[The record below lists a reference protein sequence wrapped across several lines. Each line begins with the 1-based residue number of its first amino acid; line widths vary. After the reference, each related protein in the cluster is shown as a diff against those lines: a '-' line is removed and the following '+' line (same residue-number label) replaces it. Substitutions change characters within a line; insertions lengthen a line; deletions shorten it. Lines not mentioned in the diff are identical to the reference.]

1 MGPPSKEASEA
12 SSLSGTVVVSGLAF
26 AACDRGVYGPLQR
39 RERINGMDFSL
50 NAEQARFRDELRAWL
65 RDNLAGSAGRAAAP
79 EDAEE
84 GGERRREWQRRVH
97 EAGYAGVSW
106 PVEYGG
112 RGLSLIESM
121 IVNEEMARAKAPDL
135 VNVIG
140 LNMAGPTIIHHG
152 TPEQKSKH
160 LRNILDA
167 TDIWCQG
174 FSEPNSGSDLASLQ
188 TRAVPDGD
196 DFVVNGQ
203 KVWTTLGH
211 VAKWCILLTRT
222 GSADEKHAGLTYLI
236 VDMQSP
242 GVEVKPLVQ
251 LTGDAEFNE
260 IYFTDVRVPRSNL
273 LGGVGEGW
281 RVAMT
286 TLMHERAT
294 LGVALQ
300 VRSRIAFDDLVT
312 LVRAGGDGNPLL
324 RQKLAQ
330 LHIET
335 EAMRFNGY
343 RGLTRMLRGEPP
355 GPEGSINKLMWSEV
369 NQRLM
374 DTALEVLGPAAL
386 LAAGE
391 ESAPDGGRWSYQ
403 FLRSRAN
410 SIEGGTSEVLRNILA
425 ERVLGLPRSR

>member
-1 MGPPSKEASEA
+1 
-12 SSLSGTVVVSGLAF
+12 
-26 AACDRGVYGPLQR
+26 
-39 RERINGMDFSL
+39 MDFSL
-50 NAEQARFRDELRAWL
+50 TPEQARFRDGLRAWL
-65 RDNLAGSAGRAAAP
+65 RDNLAEELATPLPPMGSREALQ
-79 EDAEE
+79 
-84 GGERRREWQRRVH
+84 RRQAWQRKVH
-97 EAGYAGVSW
+97 AAGYVGVSW
-106 PVEYGG
+106 PVQYGG
-112 RGLSLIESM
+112 RGMSPIESM
-121 IVNEEMARAKAPDL
+121 IVNEELSRAKAPDL
-135 VNVIG
+135 INVIG

-152 TPEQKSKH
+152 TAEQKQQH
-160 LRNILDA
+160 LQAILTAD
-167 TDIWCQG
+167 DIWCQG

-188 TRAVPDGD
+188 TRAVEDGD
-196 DFVVNGQ
+196 HFVVNGQ

-222 GSADEKHAGLTYLI
+222 GSAEEKHSGLTYLI
-236 VDMQSP
+236 VDMKSP

-251 LTGDAEFNE
+251 MTGDAEFNE
-260 IYFTDVRVPRSNL
+260 IYFTDVRVPRTNL

-300 VRSRIAFDDLVT
+300 VRSRIAFDELSALARETRDDGHARSDDP
-312 LVRAGGDGNPLL
+312 LVRQ
-324 RQKLAQ
+324 RLAQ
-330 LHIET
+330 LYIEN

-374 DTALEVLGPAAL
+374 ETALEVLGPAAL
-386 LAAGE
+386 LADGE
-391 ESAPDGGRWSYQ
+391 PTAPARGHWSYG

-410 SIEGGTSEVLRNILA
+410 SIEGGTSEVLRNIIA

>member
-1 MGPPSKEASEA
+1 
-12 SSLSGTVVVSGLAF
+12 
-26 AACDRGVYGPLQR
+26 
-39 RERINGMDFSL
+39 MDFSL
-50 NAEQARFRDELRAWL
+50 TPEQARFRDELRAWL
-65 RDNLAGSAGRAAAP
+65 RENLADELATTLPAMGAG
-79 EDAEE
+79 E
-84 GGERRREWQRRVH
+84 GVERRRRWQRRVH

-106 PVEYGG
+106 PKQYGG
-112 RGLSLIESM
+112 RGLSLIEAM
-121 IVNEEMARAKAPDL
+121 IVNEEMARAKAPDM

-152 TPEQKSKH
+152 TEAQKQRYLQPL
-160 LRNILDA
+160 LRADE
-167 TDIWCQG
+167 IWCQG

-222 GSADEKHAGLTYLI
+222 GSAGEKHAGLTYLI
-236 VDMQSP
+236 VDMESP

-251 LTGDAEFNE
+251 MTGDSEFNE
-260 IYFTDVRVPRSNL
+260 IYFTDVRVPRENL
-273 LGGVGEGW
+273 LGAVGEGW

-300 VRSRIAFDDLVT
+300 VRSRIAFDELVT
-312 LVRAGGDGNPLL
+312 VARSSGNGASRSADPLV

-330 LHIET
+330 LYIET
-335 EAMRFNGY
+335 EVMRFNGY

-374 DTALEVLGPAAL
+374 DTALDVLGPAAL
-386 LAAGE
+386 LADGE
-391 ESAPDGGRWSYQ
+391 ESAPAGGRWSYH

>member
-1 MGPPSKEASEA
+1 
-12 SSLSGTVVVSGLAF
+12 
-26 AACDRGVYGPLQR
+26 
-39 RERINGMDFSL
+39 MDFSL
-50 NAEQARFRDELRAWL
+50 TPEQAQFRDELRAWL
-65 RDNLAGSAGRAAAP
+65 RDAL
-79 EDAEE
+79 AEE
-84 GGERRREWQRRVH
+84 RSAPLAAMGAPQGVERRRRWQRKVF
-97 EAGYAGVSW
+97 EAGYVGVAW
-106 PVEYGG
+106 PKEYGG
-112 RGLSLIESM
+112 RGMSPIEALI
-121 IVNEEMARAKAPDL
+121 VGEEMARAKAPDL
-135 VNVIG
+135 INVIG

-152 TPEQKSKH
+152 TPEQKQRH
-160 LRNILDA
+160 LRGILTGDE
-167 TDIWCQG
+167 IWCQG

-211 VAKWCILLTRT
+211 VAKFCILLTRT

-236 VDMQSP
+236 VDMESP

-251 LTGDAEFNE
+251 MTGDAEFNE
-260 IYFTDVRVPRSNL
+260 LYFNDVRVPRENL

-300 VRSRIAFDDLVT
+300 VRSRIAFDDLVE
-312 LVRAGGDGNPLL
+312 LVRSEDGSAADGGDGDGGAAAGKAADPLV

-330 LHIET
+330 LYIET
-335 EAMRFNGY
+335 EVMRFNGY
-343 RGLTRMLRGEPP
+343 RGLTRMLRGEAP

-374 DTALEVLGPAAL
+374 ETALDVMGPGAL
-386 LAAGE
+386 LAEGE

>member
-1 MGPPSKEASEA
+1 
-12 SSLSGTVVVSGLAF
+12 
-26 AACDRGVYGPLQR
+26 
-39 RERINGMDFSL
+39 MDFSL
-50 NAEQARFRDELRAWL
+50 DPEQARFRDELRAWL
-65 RDNLAGSAGRAAAP
+65 RENLADELATPLPAMG
-79 EDAEE
+79 AEE
-84 GGERRREWQRRVH
+84 GVERRRRWQRRVH
-97 EAGYAGVSW
+97 QAGYAGVSW
-106 PVEYGG
+106 PKQYGG
-112 RGLSLIESM
+112 RGLSLIEAM
-121 IVNEEMARAKAPDL
+121 IVNEEMARAKAPDMI
-135 VNVIG
+135 NVIG

-152 TPEQKSKH
+152 TEEQKAKY
-160 LRNILDA
+160 LENILDA

-222 GSADEKHAGLTYLI
+222 GTAEEKHTGLTYLI

-251 LTGDAEFNE
+251 MTGDAEFNE
-260 IYFTDVRVPRSNL
+260 IYFTDVRVPRENL

-300 VRSRIAFDDLVT
+300 VRSRIAFDELVT
-312 LVRAGGDGNPLL
+312 LARAGAKSADPLV

-330 LHIET
+330 LYVET
-335 EAMRFNGY
+335 EVMRFNGY
-343 RGLTRMLRGEPP
+343 RGLTGMLRGEPP
-355 GPEGSINKLMWSEV
+355 GPEGTINKLMWSEV

-374 DTALEVLGPAAL
+374 ETALEVEGPAAL
-386 LAAGE
+386 LADGE
-391 ESAPDGGRWSYQ
+391 ESAPAGGRWSYQ

-425 ERVLGLPRSR
+425 ERVLGLPRGR

>member
-1 MGPPSKEASEA
+1 
-12 SSLSGTVVVSGLAF
+12 
-26 AACDRGVYGPLQR
+26 
-39 RERINGMDFSL
+39 MDFSL
-50 NAEQARFRDELRAWL
+50 TPEQVLFRDELRAWL
-65 RDNLAGSAGRAAAP
+65 RENLADELATPVPAMGAEAGV
-79 EDAEE
+79 
-84 GGERRREWQRRVH
+84 ERRRRWQRRVY

-106 PVEYGG
+106 PKQYGG
-112 RGLSLIESM
+112 RGLSAIESM
-121 IVNEEMARAKAPDL
+121 IVGEEMARAKAPDTI
-135 VNVIG
+135 NVIG

-152 TPEQKSKH
+152 TPAQKERYLKP
-160 LRNILDA
+160 ILTA
-167 TDIWCQG
+167 EEIWCQG

-188 TRAVPDGD
+188 TRAVEAGD
-196 DFVVNGQ
+196 HFVVHGQ

-211 VAKWCILLTRT
+211 VSRWCILLTRT
-222 GSADEKHAGLTYLI
+222 GAADSKHSGLTYLI

-260 IYFTDVRVPRSNL
+260 IYFTDVRVPRENL

-300 VRSRIAFDDLVT
+300 VRTRIALDDLVELARSET
-312 LVRAGGDGNPLL
+312 GAHDGNGDGAAAALA

-374 DTALEVLGPAAL
+374 ETALELIGPGAL
-386 LAAGE
+386 LADGE
-391 ESAPDGGRWSYQ
+391 ESAPNGGRWSYH

>member
-1 MGPPSKEASEA
+1 
-12 SSLSGTVVVSGLAF
+12 
-26 AACDRGVYGPLQR
+26 
-39 RERINGMDFSL
+39 MDFSL
-50 NAEQARFRDELRAWL
+50 TAEQAQFRDGLRAWL
-65 RDNLAGSAGRAAAP
+65 GDNLADELATPMPPMGTR
-79 EDAEE
+79 DALT
-84 GGERRREWQRRVH
+84 RRQAWQRKAYD
-97 EAGYAGVSW
+97 AGYVGTSW
-106 PVEYGG
+106 PTEYGG

-135 VNVIG
+135 INVIG

-152 TPEQKSKH
+152 TAEQKANY
-160 LRNILDA
+160 LRAILTAD
-167 TDIWCQG
+167 DIWCQG

-188 TRAVPDGD
+188 TRAVADGD
-196 DFVVNGQ
+196 DFIVNGQ

-211 VAKWCILLTRT
+211 VSKWCILLTRT
-222 GSADEKHAGLTYLI
+222 GSADEKHSGLTYLI
-236 VDMQSP
+236 VDMKSP

-251 LTGDAEFNE
+251 MTGDAEFNE
-260 IYFTDVRVPRSNL
+260 IYFTDVRVPRANL

-300 VRSRIAFDDLVT
+300 VRSRIAFDELAALARETADNGDARSADPLV
-312 LVRAGGDGNPLL
+312 

-330 LHIET
+330 LFIET
-335 EAMRFNGY
+335 EVMRFNGY
-343 RGLTRMLRGEPP
+343 RGMTAMLRGEPP
-355 GPEGSINKLMWSEV
+355 GPEGTINKLMWSEV

-374 DTALEVLGPAAL
+374 ETALEVMGPAAL
-386 LAAGE
+386 LAEGE
-391 ESAPDGGRWSYQ
+391 ASAPAGGHWSYG

-410 SIEGGTSEVLRNILA
+410 SIEGGTSEVLRNIIA

>member
-1 MGPPSKEASEA
+1 
-12 SSLSGTVVVSGLAF
+12 
-26 AACDRGVYGPLQR
+26 
-39 RERINGMDFSL
+39 MDFSL
-50 NAEQARFRDELRAWL
+50 TTEQARFRDELRAWL
-65 RDNLAGSAGRAAAP
+65 RDNLAEELATPLPPMGSR
-79 EDAEE
+79 DAL
-84 GGERRREWQRRVH
+84 ERRQRWQRRLY
-97 EAGYAGVSW
+97 EAGFVGVAW
-106 PVEYGG
+106 PKEYGG

-121 IVNEEMARAKAPDL
+121 IVNEELSKAKAPDL
-135 VNVIG
+135 INVIG
-140 LNMAGPTIIHHG
+140 LNMAGPTIMHHG
-152 TPEQKSKH
+152 TPEQKAKH
-160 LRNILDA
+160 LQGILTAD
-167 TDIWCQG
+167 DIWCQG

-188 TRAVPDGD
+188 TRAVEDGD
-196 DFVVNGQ
+196 HFVVNGQ

-222 GSADEKHAGLTYLI
+222 GSAEEKHSGLTYLI
-236 VDMQSP
+236 VDMKSP

-251 LTGDAEFNE
+251 MTGDAEFNE

-300 VRSRIAFDDLVT
+300 VRTRVAFEELAALARETRANGEAKSADPLV
-312 LVRAGGDGNPLL
+312 

-330 LHIET
+330 LFIET
-335 EAMRFNGY
+335 EVMRFNGY
-343 RGLTRMLRGEPP
+343 RGLTSMLRGDPP
-355 GPEGSINKLMWSEV
+355 GPEGTINKLMWSEV

-374 DTALEVLGPAAL
+374 ETALEVMGPAAL
-386 LAAGE
+386 LAEG
-391 ESAPDGGRWSYQ
+391 ESAAPNDGRWTYG

-410 SIEGGTSEVLRNILA
+410 SIEGGTSEVLRNIIA

>member
-1 MGPPSKEASEA
+1 
-12 SSLSGTVVVSGLAF
+12 
-26 AACDRGVYGPLQR
+26 
-39 RERINGMDFSL
+39 MDF
-50 NAEQARFRDELRAWL
+50 AFTPEQARFRDELRAWL
-65 RDNLAGSAGRAAAP
+65 HESLAVEAAP
-79 EDAEE
+79 LPAMGAAE
-84 GGERRREWQRRVH
+84 GVERRRRWQRRVA

-106 PVEYGG
+106 PTQYGG

-135 VNVIG
+135 INVIG

-152 TPEQKSKH
+152 TEEQKARY
-160 LRNILDA
+160 LAPILDA
-167 TDIWCQG
+167 TEIWCQG

-196 DFVVNGQ
+196 DCFVVNGQ

-222 GSADEKHAGLTYLI
+222 GSAGEKHAGLTYLI
-236 VDMQSP
+236 VDMESP

-251 LTGDAEFNE
+251 MTGDAEFNE
-260 IYFTDVRVPRSNL
+260 IYFTDVRVARENL

-300 VRSRIAFDDLVT
+300 VRSRIAFDDLAT
-312 LVRAGGDGNPLL
+312 LARGADGPLL

-330 LHIET
+330 LYIET

-343 RGLTRMLRGEPP
+343 RGLTGMLRGEPP
-355 GPEGSINKLMWSEV
+355 GPEGTINKLMWSEV

-374 DTALEVLGPAAL
+374 DTAMEVLGPAAL
-386 LAAGE
+386 L
-391 ESAPDGGRWSYQ
+391 GGDRWSYQ

>member
-1 MGPPSKEASEA
+1 
-12 SSLSGTVVVSGLAF
+12 
-26 AACDRGVYGPLQR
+26 
-39 RERINGMDFSL
+39 MDFSL
-50 NAEQARFRDELRAWL
+50 TAEQTRFRDELRAWL
-65 RDNLAGSAGRAAAP
+65 RDNLADELSTPVPAMGAS
-79 EDAEE
+79 E
-84 GGERRREWQRRVH
+84 GVERRRRWQRRVY
-97 EAGYAGVSW
+97 EGGYVGVAW
-106 PVEYGG
+106 PKEYGG

-121 IVNEEMARAKAPDL
+121 IVFEEMARAKAPDMI
-135 VNVIG
+135 NVIG
-140 LNMAGPTIIHHG
+140 LNMAGPTIIQHG
-152 TPEQKSKH
+152 TAEQKERH
-160 LRNILDA
+160 LQPLLTA
-167 TDIWCQG
+167 EEIWCQG

-222 GSADEKHAGLTYLI
+222 GSADEKHSGLTYLI
-236 VDMQSP
+236 VDMKSP

-251 LTGDAEFNE
+251 MTGDAEFNE
-260 IYFTDVRVPRSNL
+260 IYFNDVRVPRANL

-300 VRSRIAFDDLVT
+300 VRSRIAFDDLAT
-312 LVRAGGDGNPLL
+312 LARDTRDNGAAKSEDPLV

-330 LHIET
+330 LYIET
-335 EAMRFNGY
+335 EVMKYNGY
-343 RGLTRMLRGEPP
+343 RGLTSMLRGEPP
-355 GPEGSINKLMWSEV
+355 GPEGTINKLMWSEV

-374 DTALEVLGPAAL
+374 ETALEVMGPAAL
-386 LAAGE
+386 LADGE
-391 ESAPDGGRWSYQ
+391 ASAPDGGHWSYG

-410 SIEGGTSEVLRNILA
+410 SIEGGTSEVLRNIIA

>member
-1 MGPPSKEASEA
+1 
-12 SSLSGTVVVSGLAF
+12 
-26 AACDRGVYGPLQR
+26 
-39 RERINGMDFSL
+39 MDFAL
-50 NAEQARFRDELRAWL
+50 NAEQARFRDELRGWL
-65 RDNLAGSAGRAAAP
+65 RDNLADELATPLPAMGSADGV
-79 EDAEE
+79 
-84 GGERRREWQRRVH
+84 ERRRGWQRRVH
-97 EAGYAGVSW
+97 QAGYAGVSW
-106 PVEYGG
+106 PTQYGG
-112 RGLSLIESM
+112 RGLSLIEAM

-135 VNVIG
+135 INVIG
-140 LNMAGPTIIHHG
+140 LNMAGPTIVHHG
-152 TPEQKSKH
+152 TEAQKARY
-160 LRNILDA
+160 LEPILDA
-167 TDIWCQG
+167 TEIWCQG

-188 TRAVPDGD
+188 TRAVADGD
-196 DFVVNGQ
+196 EFVVSGQ

-222 GSADEKHAGLTYLI
+222 GGADSKHAGLTYLI
-236 VDMQSP
+236 VDMESP

-260 IYFTDVRVPRSNL
+260 IYFTDVRVPRENL

-294 LGVALQ
+294 LGVSLQ

-312 LVRAGGDGNPLL
+312 LVHAGGGDDPLL

-374 DTALEVLGPAAL
+374 DTAMEVLGADAL
-386 LAAGE
+386 LG
-391 ESAPDGGRWSYQ
+391 DGRWSYQ

>member
-1 MGPPSKEASEA
+1 
-12 SSLSGTVVVSGLAF
+12 
-26 AACDRGVYGPLQR
+26 
-39 RERINGMDFSL
+39 MDFSL
-50 NAEQARFRDELRAWL
+50 TPDQARYRDELRAWL
-65 RDNLAGSAGRAAAP
+65 RENLADELAAP
-79 EDAEE
+79 LPAMGAGE
-84 GGERRREWQRRVH
+84 GVERRRRWQRRVY

-106 PVEYGG
+106 PREYGG
-112 RGLSLIESM
+112 AGLSLIESL
-121 IVNEEMARAKAPDL
+121 IVQEEMAKAKAPDL

-152 TPEQKSKH
+152 TQAQKERYLQPL
-160 LRNILDA
+160 LRADE
-167 TDIWCQG
+167 IWCQG

-188 TRAVPDGD
+188 TRAVDAGD
-196 DFVVNGQ
+196 HFVVNGQ

-211 VAKWCILLTRT
+211 VARWCILLTRT
-222 GSADEKHAGLTYLI
+222 GSADSKHAGLTYLI
-236 VDMQSP
+236 VDMESP

-260 IYFTDVRVPRSNL
+260 IYFTDVRVPRENL

-300 VRSRIAFDDLVT
+300 VRTRIAFDDLVE
-312 LVRAGGDGNPLL
+312 LARAGGNGDGDALT

-330 LHIET
+330 LYIET
-335 EAMRFNGY
+335 EVMKFNGY

-374 DTALEVLGPAAL
+374 DTAMELVGPAAL
-386 LAAGE
+386 LADGE
-391 ESAPDGGRWSYQ
+391 QSAPAAGRWSYH

>member
-1 MGPPSKEASEA
+1 
-12 SSLSGTVVVSGLAF
+12 
-26 AACDRGVYGPLQR
+26 
-39 RERINGMDFSL
+39 MDFSL
-50 NAEQARFRDELRAWL
+50 TAEQAQFRDGLRAWL
-65 RDNLAGSAGRAAAP
+65 RDNLADELATPMPPMGTR
-79 EDAEE
+79 DALT
-84 GGERRREWQRRVH
+84 RRQAWQRKAYD
-97 EAGYAGVSW
+97 AGYVGTSW
-106 PVEYGG
+106 PTEYGG

-135 VNVIG
+135 INVIG

-152 TPEQKSKH
+152 TAEQKAKY
-160 LRNILDA
+160 LRAILTAD
-167 TDIWCQG
+167 DIWCQG

-188 TRAVPDGD
+188 TRAVADGD

-211 VAKWCILLTRT
+211 VSKWCILLTRT
-222 GSADEKHAGLTYLI
+222 GSADEKHSGLTYLI
-236 VDMQSP
+236 VDMKSP

-251 LTGDAEFNE
+251 MTGDAEFNE
-260 IYFTDVRVPRSNL
+260 IYFTDVRVPRANL

-300 VRSRIAFDDLVT
+300 VRSRIAFDELAALARETADNGDARSADPLV
-312 LVRAGGDGNPLL
+312 

-330 LHIET
+330 LFIET
-335 EAMRFNGY
+335 EVMRFNGY
-343 RGLTRMLRGEPP
+343 RGMTAMLRGEPP
-355 GPEGSINKLMWSEV
+355 GPEGTINKLMWSEV

-374 DTALEVLGPAAL
+374 ETALEVMGPAAL
-386 LAAGE
+386 LAEGE
-391 ESAPDGGRWSYQ
+391 ASAPAGGHWSYG

-410 SIEGGTSEVLRNILA
+410 SIEGGTSEVLRNIIA

>member
-1 MGPPSKEASEA
+1 
-12 SSLSGTVVVSGLAF
+12 
-26 AACDRGVYGPLQR
+26 
-39 RERINGMDFSL
+39 MDFSL
-50 NAEQARFRDELRAWL
+50 TAEQAQFRDGLRAWL
-65 RDNLAGSAGRAAAP
+65 GDNLADELATPMPPMGTR
-79 EDAEE
+79 DALT
-84 GGERRREWQRRVH
+84 RRQAWQRKAYD
-97 EAGYAGVSW
+97 AGYVGTSW
-106 PVEYGG
+106 PTEYGG

-135 VNVIG
+135 INVIG

-152 TPEQKSKH
+152 TAEQKAKY
-160 LRNILDA
+160 LRAILTAD
-167 TDIWCQG
+167 DIWCQG

-188 TRAVPDGD
+188 TRAVADGD

-211 VAKWCILLTRT
+211 VSKWCILLTRT
-222 GSADEKHAGLTYLI
+222 GSADEKHSGLTYLI
-236 VDMQSP
+236 VDMKSP

-251 LTGDAEFNE
+251 MTGDAEFNE
-260 IYFTDVRVPRSNL
+260 IYFTDVRVPRANL

-300 VRSRIAFDDLVT
+300 VRSRIAFDELAALARETADNGDARSADPLV
-312 LVRAGGDGNPLL
+312 

-330 LHIET
+330 LFIET
-335 EAMRFNGY
+335 EVMRFNGY
-343 RGLTRMLRGEPP
+343 RGMTAMLRGEPP
-355 GPEGSINKLMWSEV
+355 GPEGTINKLMWSEV

-374 DTALEVLGPAAL
+374 ETALEVMGPAAL
-386 LAAGE
+386 LAEGE
-391 ESAPDGGRWSYQ
+391 ASAPAGGHWSYG

-410 SIEGGTSEVLRNILA
+410 SIEGGTSEVLRNIIA

>member
-1 MGPPSKEASEA
+1 
-12 SSLSGTVVVSGLAF
+12 
-26 AACDRGVYGPLQR
+26 
-39 RERINGMDFSL
+39 MDFSL
-50 NAEQARFRDELRAWL
+50 TTEQARFRDELRAWL
-65 RDNLAGSAGRAAAP
+65 RENIADAQSALPAM
-79 EDAEE
+79 DAED
-84 GGERRREWQRRVH
+84 GVERRRRWQRRVY

-106 PVEYGG
+106 PKEYGG
-112 RGLSLIESM
+112 RGVSLIESM
-121 IVNEEMARAKAPDL
+121 IVMEEMSRAKAPDMI
-135 VNVIG
+135 NVIG

-152 TPEQKSKH
+152 TQAQKERH
-160 LRNILDA
+160 LRHILDA
-167 TDIWCQG
+167 SEIWCQG

-188 TRAVPDGD
+188 TRAVLDGD
-196 DFVVNGQ
+196 EFVVNGQ

-222 GSADEKHAGLTYLI
+222 GSAGEKHSGLTYLI
-236 VDMQSP
+236 VDMKSP

-251 LTGDAEFNE
+251 MTGDAEFNE
-260 IYFTDVRVPRSNL
+260 IYFTDVRVPKENL
-273 LGGVGEGW
+273 LGGIGEGW

-300 VRSRIAFDDLVT
+300 VRSRIAFDELLT
-312 LVRAGGDGNPLL
+312 LVRASHGANGDGDGEAALT

-330 LHIET
+330 LYIET
-335 EAMRFNGY
+335 EAMRYNGY

-374 DTALEVLGPAAL
+374 ETALEVEGPAAL
-386 LAAGE
+386 LAEGE
-391 ESAPDGGRWSYQ
+391 PSAPDGGRWSYQ

>member
-1 MGPPSKEASEA
+1 
-12 SSLSGTVVVSGLAF
+12 
-26 AACDRGVYGPLQR
+26 
-39 RERINGMDFSL
+39 MDFSL
-50 NAEQARFRDELRAWL
+50 TPEQARFRDELRAWL
-65 RDNLAGSAGRAAAP
+65 RDNLAEELATPLPPMGSR
-79 EDAEE
+79 DAL
-84 GGERRREWQRRVH
+84 ERRQRWQRRLY
-97 EAGYAGVSW
+97 EAGFVGVAW
-106 PVEYGG
+106 PEEYGG
-112 RGLSLIESM
+112 RGLSPIESM
-121 IVNEEMARAKAPDL
+121 IVNEELSKAKAPDL
-135 VNVIG
+135 INVIG

-152 TPEQKSKH
+152 TAEQKQKH
-160 LRNILDA
+160 LQGILTAD
-167 TDIWCQG
+167 DIWCQG

-188 TRAVPDGD
+188 TRAVADGD

-222 GSADEKHAGLTYLI
+222 GSADEKHSGLTYLI
-236 VDMQSP
+236 VDMKSP

-251 LTGDAEFNE
+251 MTGDAEFNE

-300 VRSRIAFDDLVT
+300 VRTRVAFEELAALARETRSNGGTRSADPLV
-312 LVRAGGDGNPLL
+312 

-330 LHIET
+330 LFIET
-335 EAMRFNGY
+335 EVMRFNGY
-343 RGLTRMLRGEPP
+343 RGLTAMLRGEPP
-355 GPEGSINKLMWSEV
+355 GPEGTINKLMWSEV

-374 DTALEVLGPAAL
+374 ETALEVMGPAAL
-386 LAAGE
+386 LAEGE
-391 ESAPDGGRWSYQ
+391 AAAPNGGRWTYG

-410 SIEGGTSEVLRNILA
+410 SIEGGTSEVLRNIIA

>member
-1 MGPPSKEASEA
+1 
-12 SSLSGTVVVSGLAF
+12 
-26 AACDRGVYGPLQR
+26 
-39 RERINGMDFSL
+39 MDFSL
-50 NAEQARFRDELRAWL
+50 TPEQAAFRDGLRAWL
-65 RDNLAGSAGRAAAP
+65 RENLAAEASTAA
-79 EDAEE
+79 ED
-84 GGERRREWQRRVH
+84 GGRRRRDWQRRVH

-106 PVEYGG
+106 PRQYGG
-112 RGLSLIESM
+112 RGLSLIEAM

-135 VNVIG
+135 INVIG

-152 TPEQKSKH
+152 TEAQKARY
-160 LRNILDA
+160 LEPILDA
-167 TDIWCQG
+167 TEIWCQG

-188 TRAVPDGD
+188 TRAVDAGD
-196 DFVVNGQ
+196 HFVVNGQ

-222 GSADEKHAGLTYLI
+222 GAADSKHAGLTYLI
-236 VDMQSP
+236 VDMESP

-251 LTGDAEFNE
+251 MTGDAEFNE
-260 IYFTDVRVPRSNL
+260 LYFSDVRVPKENL

-300 VRSRIAFDDLVT
+300 VRTRIAFDDLVE
-312 LVRAGGDGNPLL
+312 LVRAGAGRGNGNGNSTADGARGGGGAGAAGSRASDALA

-330 LHIET
+330 LYIET
-335 EAMRFNGY
+335 EAMRCNGY

-374 DTALEVLGPAAL
+374 DTALEVMGPAAL
-386 LAAGE
+386 LAEGE

>member
-1 MGPPSKEASEA
+1 
-12 SSLSGTVVVSGLAF
+12 
-26 AACDRGVYGPLQR
+26 
-39 RERINGMDFSL
+39 MDFSL
-50 NAEQARFRDELRAWL
+50 TPEQAAFRDELRTWL
-65 RDNLAGSAGRAAAP
+65 RDNLADELATPLPAMGAG
-79 EDAEE
+79 E
-84 GGERRREWQRRVH
+84 GVERRRRWQRRVH

-106 PVEYGG
+106 PREYGG
-112 RGLSLIESM
+112 RGLSPIESM
-121 IVNEEMARAKAPDL
+121 IVFEEMARAKAPDMI
-135 VNVIG
+135 NVIG

-152 TPEQKSKH
+152 TDAQKARH
-160 LRNILDA
+160 LRPILDA
-167 TDIWCQG
+167 EEIWCQG

-188 TRAVPDGD
+188 TRAVLDGD
-196 DFVVNGQ
+196 AFVVNGQ

-222 GSADEKHAGLTYLI
+222 GSAEDKHAGLTYLI
-236 VDMQSP
+236 VDMQSH

-251 LTGDAEFNE
+251 MTGDAEFNE
-260 IYFTDVRVPRSNL
+260 IYFTDVRVPRENL

-312 LVRAGGDGNPLL
+312 LVRAGASSDPLL
-324 RQKLAQ
+324 RQRLAQ

-374 DTALEVLGPAAL
+374 DTAVDVLGPAAL
-386 LAAGE
+386 LGSGASE
-391 ESAPDGGRWSYQ
+391 EFAPEAGRWAYQ

>member
-1 MGPPSKEASEA
+1 
-12 SSLSGTVVVSGLAF
+12 
-26 AACDRGVYGPLQR
+26 
-39 RERINGMDFSL
+39 MDFSL
-50 NAEQARFRDELRAWL
+50 TAEQAAFRDQLRAWL
-65 RDNLAGSAGRAAAP
+65 REAL
-79 EDAEE
+79 AEE
-84 GGERRREWQRRVH
+84 RATPPTPMGTAEGVARRRRWQRRVF
-97 EAGYAGVSW
+97 EAGYAGVAW
-106 PVEYGG
+106 PKEYGG

-135 VNVIG
+135 INVIG

-152 TPEQKSKH
+152 TEEQKAQY
-160 LRNILDA
+160 LQGILTAD
-167 TDIWCQG
+167 DVWCQG

-188 TRAVPDGD
+188 TRAVADGD
-196 DFVVNGQ
+196 EFVVNGQ

-222 GSADEKHAGLTYLI
+222 GSADEKHSGLTYLI
-236 VDMQSP
+236 VDMKSP

-251 LTGDAEFNE
+251 MTGDAEFNE
-260 IYFTDVRVPRSNL
+260 IYFTDVRVPRANL

-300 VRSRIAFDDLVT
+300 VRSRIAFDELAALARETRDNGAPKSEDPLV
-312 LVRAGGDGNPLL
+312 

-330 LHIET
+330 LFIET
-335 EAMRFNGY
+335 EVMRFNGY
-343 RGLTRMLRGEPP
+343 RGLTAMLRGDPP
-355 GPEGSINKLMWSEV
+355 GPEGTINKLMWSEV

-374 DTALEVLGPAAL
+374 DTALEVMGPAAL
-386 LAAGE
+386 LAEGE
-391 ESAPDGGRWSYQ
+391 DSAPAGGRWSYG

-410 SIEGGTSEVLRNILA
+410 SIEGGTSEVLRNIIA

>member
-1 MGPPSKEASEA
+1 
-12 SSLSGTVVVSGLAF
+12 
-26 AACDRGVYGPLQR
+26 
-39 RERINGMDFSL
+39 MDFSL
-50 NAEQARFRDELRAWL
+50 TSEQARFRDELRAWL
-65 RDNLAGSAGRAAAP
+65 RENLADQQAGPLPAMGADEGAAHRRA
-79 EDAEE
+79 
-84 GGERRREWQRRVH
+84 WQRRVH
-97 EAGYAGVSW
+97 EAGYVGVSW
-106 PVEYGG
+106 PRQYGG
-112 RGLSLIESM
+112 RGLSLIEAM
-121 IVNEEMARAKAPDL
+121 IVNEEMARAKAPDMI
-135 VNVIG
+135 NVIG

-152 TPEQKSKH
+152 TAAQKERY
-160 LRNILDA
+160 LEPILDA
-167 TDIWCQG
+167 GEIWCQG

-188 TRAVPDGD
+188 TRAVADGD
-196 DFVVNGQ
+196 EFVVNGQ

-222 GSADEKHAGLTYLI
+222 GGAGEKHAGLTYLI
-236 VDMQSP
+236 VDMASP

-251 LTGDAEFNE
+251 MTGDAEFNE
-260 IYFTDVRVPRSNL
+260 IYFTDVRVPRENL

-300 VRSRIAFDDLVT
+300 VRSRIAFDSLVT
-312 LVRAGGDGNPLL
+312 LARIGDDGPLL

-330 LHIET
+330 LYIET

-343 RGLTRMLRGEPP
+343 RGVTRMLRDEPP

-374 DTALEVLGPAAL
+374 DTAMEVLGPRGL
-386 LAAGE
+386 LADDEA
-391 ESAPDGGRWSYQ
+391 APGAGRWSYQ

>member
-1 MGPPSKEASEA
+1 
-12 SSLSGTVVVSGLAF
+12 
-26 AACDRGVYGPLQR
+26 
-39 RERINGMDFSL
+39 MDFSL
-50 NAEQARFRDELRAWL
+50 TAEQARFRDELRAWL
-65 RDNLAGSAGRAAAP
+65 RDNLADELATPMPPMGKR
-79 EDAEE
+79 DAL
-84 GGERRREWQRRVH
+84 ERRQRWQRKVY
-97 EAGYAGVSW
+97 EAGYVGVAW
-106 PVEYGG
+106 PEKYGG

-135 VNVIG
+135 INVIG

-152 TPEQKSKH
+152 TEEQKAQY
-160 LRNILDA
+160 LQGILTAD
-167 TDIWCQG
+167 DVWCQG

-188 TRAVPDGD
+188 TRAVADGD
-196 DFVVNGQ
+196 EFVVNGQ

-222 GSADEKHAGLTYLI
+222 GSADEKHSGLTYLI
-236 VDMQSP
+236 VDMKSP

-251 LTGDAEFNE
+251 MTGDAEFNE
-260 IYFTDVRVPRSNL
+260 IYFTDVRVPRANL

-300 VRSRIAFDDLVT
+300 VRSRIAFDELAALARETRDNGAPKSEDPLV
-312 LVRAGGDGNPLL
+312 

-330 LHIET
+330 LFIET
-335 EAMRFNGY
+335 EVMRFNGY
-343 RGLTRMLRGEPP
+343 RGLTAMLRGDPP
-355 GPEGSINKLMWSEV
+355 GPEGTINKLMWSEV

-374 DTALEVLGPAAL
+374 DTALEVMGPAAL
-386 LAAGE
+386 LAEGE
-391 ESAPDGGRWSYQ
+391 DSAPAGGRWSYG

-410 SIEGGTSEVLRNILA
+410 SIEGGTSEVLRNIIA
-425 ERVLGLPRSR
+425 ERVLGLPRRR

>member
-1 MGPPSKEASEA
+1 
-12 SSLSGTVVVSGLAF
+12 
-26 AACDRGVYGPLQR
+26 
-39 RERINGMDFSL
+39 MDFSL
-50 NAEQARFRDELRAWL
+50 SPEQARFRDELRAWL
-65 RDNLAGSAGRAAAP
+65 RDNLAEELATPLPPMGSR
-79 EDAEE
+79 DALV
-84 GGERRREWQRRVH
+84 RRQRWQRRLY
-97 EAGYAGVSW
+97 EAGFVGVAW
-106 PVEYGG
+106 PREYGG

-121 IVNEEMARAKAPDL
+121 IVNEELSKAKAPDL
-135 VNVIG
+135 INVIG

-152 TPEQKSKH
+152 TAEQKQKH
-160 LRNILDA
+160 LQAILTA
-167 TDIWCQG
+167 EDIWCQG

-188 TRAVPDGD
+188 TRAVEDGD
-196 DFVVNGQ
+196 DFVVTGQ

-222 GSADEKHAGLTYLI
+222 GGADEKHSGLTYLI
-236 VDMQSP
+236 VDMKAP

-251 LTGDAEFNE
+251 MTGDAEFNE
-260 IYFTDVRVPRSNL
+260 IYFTDVRVPRANL

-300 VRSRIAFDDLVT
+300 VRTRVAYDELAALARETRDDGHTRSDDPLV
-312 LVRAGGDGNPLL
+312 

-374 DTALEVLGPAAL
+374 ETALEVMGPAAL
-386 LAAGE
+386 LAEGE
-391 ESAPDGGRWSYQ
+391 SAAPDGGRWSYG

-410 SIEGGTSEVLRNILA
+410 SIEGGTSEVLRNIIA

>member
-1 MGPPSKEASEA
+1 MGE
-12 SSLSGTVVVSGLAF
+12 
-26 AACDRGVYGPLQR
+26 PLQR
-39 RERINGMDFSL
+39 RETINDMDFSL
-50 NAEQARFRDELRAWL
+50 TPDQARFRDGLRAWL
-65 RDNLAGSAGRAAAP
+65 RDNLADELATPLPAMGAP
-79 EDAEE
+79 E
-84 GGERRREWQRRVH
+84 GVSRRRAWQRRVH

-106 PVEYGG
+106 PKEFGG

-121 IVNEEMARAKAPDL
+121 IVYEEMARAKAPDMI
-135 VNVIG
+135 NVIG

-152 TPEQKSKH
+152 TDAQKQRY
-160 LRNILDA
+160 LRPMLDA
-167 TDIWCQG
+167 EEIWCQG

-188 TRAVPDGD
+188 TSAVPDGD

-222 GSADEKHAGLTYLI
+222 GAGDERHSGLTYLI
-236 VDMQSP
+236 VDMASP

-251 LTGDAEFNE
+251 MTGDAEFNE
-260 IYFTDVRVPRSNL
+260 IYFTDVRVPRANL
-273 LGGVGEGW
+273 LGGEGEGW

-300 VRSRIAFDDLVT
+300 VRSRIAFDELVN
-312 LVRAGGDGNPLL
+312 LARGDGNGSSRSGDPLV

-330 LHIET
+330 LFIES

-355 GPEGSINKLMWSEV
+355 GPEGSINKLMWSEG
-369 NQRLM
+369 NQRVM
-374 DTALEVLGPAAL
+374 ETAMEVLGPDAL
-386 LAAGE
+386 LGE
-391 ESAPDGGRWSYQ
+391 TYWSYQ